1 MLRADYRICSVIIGV
16 AFSLVNHFMMCIVQ
30 VFAEWAESYFGG
42 FLIVRRSLIMAAT
55 LAVDSHNH

>member
-16 AFSLVNHFMMCIVQ
+16 AFSLLNHSINCIVQ
-30 VFAEWAESYFGG
+30 VCAERYFGG

-55 LAVDSHNH
+55 LAVNSHNH